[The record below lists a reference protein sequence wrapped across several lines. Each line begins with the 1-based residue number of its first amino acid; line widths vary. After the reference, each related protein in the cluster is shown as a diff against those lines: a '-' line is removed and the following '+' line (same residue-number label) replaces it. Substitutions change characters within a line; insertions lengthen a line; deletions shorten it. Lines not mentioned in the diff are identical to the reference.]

1 MRMETINGELAS
13 FAHLKELKP
22 ILSSGGP
29 CISIYMPLSSLP
41 NSQGANANVLKW
53 KECIRSLQ
61 QKMERHGAPARELA
75 ETISEWD
82 SVIGGA
88 KPEGKSIAVFRS
100 PDVFR
105 VTWLEREVA
114 SKAVIGPHFYVR
126 PLLAELTK
134 PKTFYLLAL
143 SQKDIRLLCC
153 TSSSSEEVALSKRGV
168 VTSFEQYMNSA
179 KPDHTQNLGAS
190 AGPSAGSSKG
200 VFNGT
205 GTEKED
211 RDKYLL
217 HFYKQIDRG
226 VNDVLRGKTAPLVLA
241 GVDYELSL
249 YRDINSYPNL
259 SAEAVR
265 GAPNSLKAGEMHARA
280 LEAIERDYHRKLD
293 DALATYDHKVGAGA
307 TNRLRDIVTAV
318 RDGRVLTLFV
328 SDTLGQPGSFN
339 ESTYAVKGR
348 ESGSAEDEDLV
359 NDAAIQT
366 ILRAGQVF
374 VVPNS
379 KMPHGAP
386 LAATYRF

>member
-1 MRMETINGELAS
+1 MRMETIKGELAN

-22 ILSSGGP
+22 ILSSEGP
-29 CISIYMPLSSLP
+29 CISIYVPMSSLP

-61 QKMERHGAPARELA
+61 QKLAQHGAQARELA
-75 ETISEWD
+75 ETISDWD
-82 SVIGGA
+82 SVSGGM

-105 VTWLEREVA
+105 VTWLDKEVA
-114 SKAVIGPHFYVR
+114 SQAVIGPRFYIR
-126 PLLAELTK
+126 PLLAELVK
-134 PKTFYLLAL
+134 AKMFYLLAL

-153 TSSSSEEVALSKRGV
+153 TTSRSEEVALSTRGV
-168 VTSFEQYMNSA
+168 VTSFEQYMDSA

-190 AGPSAGSSKG
+190 AGPSSGSSKG

-226 VNDVLRGKTAPLVLA
+226 VNELLRGKTAPLVLA

-259 SAEAVR
+259 SAEAAR
-265 GAPNSLKAGEMHARA
+265 GAPNGLKAGEMHARA
-280 LEAIERDYHRKLD
+280 IEALDREYHRKLD
-293 DALATYDHKVGAGA
+293 DALATYDHKVGGGA

-328 SDTLGQPGSFN
+328 SDSLGQTGSFD
-339 ESTYAVKGR
+339 ESTYSMKGR
-348 ESGSAEDEDLV
+348 ETGSADDEDLV
-359 NDAAIQT
+359 NAAVVQA
-366 ILRAGQVF
+366 ILHAGQVF
-374 VVPNS
+374 VVPNT
-379 KMPHGAP
+379 KMPNGAP
-386 LAATYRF
+386 VAATYRF